1 MEHLNAERE
10 LKSVL
15 EGRLFHAFR
24 PHPLAEKSSTRKP
37 KMNFLR
43 QSFQKLEHVQT

>member
-15 EGRLFHAFR
+15 EGRFGWYETKFSPMPPHADNNNNISW
-24 PHPLAEKSSTRKP
+24 K
-37 KMNFLR
+37 LR
-43 QSFQKLEHVQT
+43 EHRCHYV